1 MTMKKEKV
9 KKSIGREILEWVM
22 VIVVAV
28 AVALCI
34 RTFGFTFVG
43 VDGVSMNDT
52 LQNKE
57 VMLVTKMDYLMGEPQ
72 RFDVVIC
79 HYPNR
84 VRAGWFGI
92 QEPTD
97 FVKRI
102 VGLPGDTVEILEGY
116 LYVNGTKYDEP
127 YINDEYR
134 VRGGSD
140 GYTFPA
146 YTVPEGC
153 YFVMGDHRNNSN
165 DSRAQGPL
173 TRDMIVG
180 HARQIVFPFNA
191 WRSIP

>member
-1 MTMKKEKV
+1 MMKKKM
-9 KKSIGREILEWVM
+9 KKSIGREILEWVIALSAAV
-22 VIVVAV
+22 VIAF
-28 AVALCI
+28 CI
-34 RTFGFTFVG
+34 RTFCFTFVG
-43 VDGVSMNDT
+43 VDGASMNDT

-57 VMLVTKMDYLMGEPQ
+57 IMLVTKFDYLFGEPQ

-84 VRAGWFGI
+84 VRTGWFGI
-92 QEPTD
+92 QEPAD

-102 VGLPGDTVEILEGY
+102 VGLPGDTVEIREGY
-116 LYVNGTKYDEP
+116 LYVNDTRYDEP

-134 VRGGSD
+134 VRGGSN

-153 YFVMGDHRNNSN
+153 YFVMGDHRDNSN

-180 HARQIVFPFNA
+180 HAQQIVYPFDA